1 MTGPAGPTGPFTA
14 PRPSASMVDRCL
26 LVGDGSAVGAK
37 LLTALR
43 ERRSAAERR
52 GARFEVQVL
61 VPYGQPFVACLAL
74 GDPLSGWVVTDEA
87 ASRAWQ
93 DAGREVARRRLVDL
107 LWLLW
112 EMEVPARGTV
122 VDRAALAERLETTR
136 GAYDGVIIL
145 RSATFPARWR
155 QRAWARRLRRLTA
168 PVALVDDR
176 G

>member
-1 MTGPAGPTGPFTA
+1 
-14 PRPSASMVDRCL
+14 
-26 LVGDGSAVGAK
+26 
-37 LLTALR
+37 
-43 ERRSAAERR
+43 
-52 GARFEVQVL
+52 
-61 VPYGQPFVACLAL
+61 
-74 GDPLSGWVVTDEA
+74 
-87 ASRAWQ
+87 
-93 DAGREVARRRLVDL
+93 

-122 VDRAALAERLETTR
+122 VDRAALAERLEATR